1 MKEKNETTEQIRQSS
16 AKSIT
21 GQKMNGGTHSQRG
34 GKKPMRP
41 QQKLRWAR
49 IAVQIVFFILAPALF
64 SQAFS
69 GVKEA
74 FTAIGSGNVLRWTN
88 FSIRLVIL
96 LAVTVLFGRIFCGWA
111 CAFGTLSDWIYQII
125 GVSCKKAG
133 VKRPQIP
140 AKAVWVLQKLKYVV
154 LAVILLLCFMQEG
167 SIVTQ
172 YSPWT
177 VFSLLTARNLRIGAY
192 VPAIVL
198 LCVIIVGMAVQE
210 RFFCQF
216 LCPLGAI
223 FSLLP
228 ELPFTA
234 LKRHKENCPAK
245 CNICQNNCP
254 VRLKLGK
261 TEIREGEC
269 IRCGRCVAGCPQ
281 KNIKVASC
289 IIQSVE
295 SK

>member
-1 MKEKNETTEQIRQSS
+1 
-16 AKSIT
+16 
-21 GQKMNGGTHSQRG
+21 
-34 GKKPMRP
+34 MRP
-41 QQKLRWAR
+41 QQKLRWIR
-49 IAVQIVFFILAPALF
+49 IAVQIVFFVLAPALF

-69 GVKEA
+69 GAKEA
-74 FTAIGSGNVLRWTN
+74 FTAIGSGNVLQWTN
-88 FSIRLVIL
+88 FSIRLAIL

-111 CAFGTLSDWIYQII
+111 CAFGALGDWIYQIVGAI
-125 GVSCKKAG
+125 CKKTG

-140 AKAVWVLQKLKYVV
+140 AKAVAILQKLKHVV

-167 SIVTQ
+167 SVVTQ

-177 VFSLLTARNLRIGAY
+177 VFSLLTARNFRLGAY
-192 VPAIVL
+192 IPAIVL

-216 LCPLGAI
+216 LCPLGAV

-234 LKRHKENCPAK
+234 LKRHKESCPAK

-254 VRLKLGK
+254 VRLKLGE
-261 TEIREGEC
+261 TEICEGEC
-269 IRCGRCVAGCPQ
+269 IRCGRCVAGCPR
-281 KNIKVASC
+281 KNIKAG
-289 IIQSVE
+289 
-295 SK
+295 K